1 LNYASKEIADQAGE
15 VQAEDKNN
23 KRRKQFGNASD
34 KKSNHLIKIGF
45 HFLSPSSACAYL
57 NRKPAES
64 LLGLSRIHPPDIIPQ
79 MSILDAH
86 TMDFFSRGP
95 EQTRRIGMRLGGAL
109 QAGDVICLQGD
120 LGAGKTTFVQGIAR
134 GWGSLDSVSSPTFII
149 VNVYRRGDEA
159 RLFHMDA
166 YRLDST
172 PEAEELD
179 LDSMLAQGPLLI
191 EWPERMDG
199 LVPAERLWVSLEHI
213 DEEERQMKFKATGQ
227 RYDNLLEV
235 IRHAAYGGD

>member
-1 LNYASKEIADQAGE
+1 LRKEQEKPQGAVWLDGC
-15 VQAEDKNN
+15 
-23 KRRKQFGNASD
+23 SY
-34 KKSNHLIKIGF
+34 KK
-45 HFLSPSSACAYL
+45 LSATWVW
-57 NRKPAES
+57 
-64 LLGLSRIHPPDIIPQ
+64 SRIHLPDIIPA

-95 EQTRRIGMRLGGAL
+95 EQTRRIGVRLGGAL
-109 QAGDVICLQGD
+109 QVGDVICLQGD
-120 LGAGKTTFVQGIAR
+120 LGAGKTTFVQGIAQ

-172 PEAEELD
+172 LEAEELD

-199 LVPAERLWVSLEHI
+199 LVPNERLWVSLEYI
-213 DEEERQMKFKATGQ
+213 NEEEREMKFKASGKH
-227 RYDNLLEV
+227 YDDLLEV